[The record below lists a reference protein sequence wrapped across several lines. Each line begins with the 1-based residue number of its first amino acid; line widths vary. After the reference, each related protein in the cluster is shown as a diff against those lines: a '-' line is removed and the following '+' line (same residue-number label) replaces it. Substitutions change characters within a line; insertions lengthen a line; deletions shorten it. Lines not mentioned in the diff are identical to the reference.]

1 MFFMLKQK
9 SNKILLKNEIMGKNV
24 KKQFLFEKFP
34 VLSIISEVEGKML
47 SVNERTVGHYEW

>member
-1 MFFMLKQK
+1 MFLMLKQK
-9 SNKILLKNEIMGKNV
+9 SNKILLKYEIMGKNV